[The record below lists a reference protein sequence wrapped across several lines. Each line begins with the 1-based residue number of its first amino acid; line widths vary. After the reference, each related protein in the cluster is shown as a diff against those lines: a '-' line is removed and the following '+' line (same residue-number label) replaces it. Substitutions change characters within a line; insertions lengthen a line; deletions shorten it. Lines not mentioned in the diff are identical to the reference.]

1 MSVFYGTIYIT
12 VRAVLAAGDYS
23 SAVCVHPPYK
33 VTPQA
38 AFRRRNKV
46 AFAKKM
52 LRKLAFFPHTMEKVL
67 TSSFALS
74 KKLDFSI
81 IPQKRMPTPE
91 FRTPQKAHLSVICR
105 RTK

>member
-1 MSVFYGTIYIT
+1 M
-12 VRAVLAAGDYS
+12 VLAAGDYA

-33 VTPQA
+33 ATPQA

-74 KKLDFSI
+74 KKLLFAEFCCRAVRGVKSVNGVSPNY
-81 IPQKRMPTPE
+81 IPNK
-91 FRTPQKAHLSVICR
+91 V
-105 RTK
+105 